1 MQTVG
6 KIESLG
12 VISVIGA
19 GAWGTAVA
27 ALIAE
32 NHPGLRI
39 RLWAYEKSVAHSINK
54 RSVNTLYLPGVVLP
68 SNLSATYSLR
78 ECFQDARVVII
89 ATPSKAVYETCRRSA
104 AYIMADAHV
113 GFLSKGFCRVHDET
127 LTISETIALAIPRV
141 ESRIAAIS
149 GPTHAEEVTTRFHS
163 CISIGSANEETRRVF
178 TRLLSCSFLQCRET
192 DDIRGVEL
200 GGTLKNPAAIAAG
213 MISVLPNCGDN
224 LAGALIAESMKE
236 MLRVGTSLGARA
248 ETILDISGLGDLVAT
263 ALSPHSRNRRFG
275 SDIAGRIIKGGEPLG
290 LFDRI
295 LLYFRP
301 GRVMER
307 MTQRLHY
314 LAEGAYAIEP
324 LMEIAER
331 LGVAIPLYRSLY
343 EVLLNRKD
351 PSLLVETIKDPRRF
365 EELYTRAG
373 IQPLLSGRDVRHQ
386 AGTLFKKPVL
396 DDLARKIEKAGVP
409 EVGGDTVNARTAAM
423 EKASAVFDH
432 IADRYSRMFA
442 MLAFYLLN
450 VLLLISRFTG
460 ARGLPVPVLR
470 TEGVGIRR
478 SREAAGFTPVYVMP
492 FEHRAMVQQAV
503 LAMRRRGMP
512 PPRFWTDEAPARG
525 PFMDGVLR
533 RCGGFSAGY
542 TMTGDP
548 LRREVLASYL
558 SFMVSHG
565 IPVLLLS
572 PPGEPGETIITSYSD
587 DAAFLLQSLLDTREP
602 LLFFPV
608 SAYPVKAHGEQT
620 GVRLWIGEP
629 LSSSAAPDAGHLL
642 GEIARRITGSAAI
655 NQKR

>member
-1 MQTVG
+1 MRTVW
-6 KIESLG
+6 KIDSFG
-12 VISVIGA
+12 VVSIIGA

-32 NHPGLRI
+32 NHPGLCV
-39 RLWAYEKSVAHSINK
+39 RLWAYEKSVAHTINK
-54 RSVNTLYLPGVVLP
+54 RSENTLYLPGTVLP
-68 SNLSATYSLR
+68 SNVSATYSLR
-78 ECFQDARVVII
+78 ECFQNARIVII
-89 ATPSKAVYETCRRSA
+89 ATPSKAVYDTCQRCA
-104 AYIMADAHV
+104 AHILPDAHV
-113 GFLSKGFCRVHDET
+113 AFLSKGFCKIQGKT
-127 LTISETIALAIPRV
+127 LTISETIALALPRV
-141 ESRIAAIS
+141 GNRIAAIS

-213 MISVLPNCGDN
+213 MISVLPKCGDN

-236 MLRVGTSLGARA
+236 MLRVGTALGGRE
-248 ETILDISGLGDLVAT
+248 ETLLDISGLGDLVAT
-263 ALSPHSRNRRFG
+263 ALSSHSRNRRFG
-275 SDIAGRIIKGGEPLG
+275 SDIAGRIIKGGRPLG

-324 LMEIAER
+324 LIEIAER
-331 LGVAIPLYRSLY
+331 VGVALPLYRSLY

-365 EELYTRAG
+365 EELYARAG
-373 IQPLLSGRDVRHQ
+373 FQPFLSGRDVRHQ

-396 DDLARKIEKAGVP
+396 DDLVRKIDTAGVP
-409 EVGGDTVNARTAAM
+409 GICGDTADARAAII

-432 IADRYSRMFA
+432 IADRFSRVFA
-442 MLAFYLLN
+442 AVAFFLLN
-450 VLLLISRFTG
+450 ILSLISPLAG
-460 ARGLPVPVLR
+460 ARGLPVAVLR
-470 TEGVGIRR
+470 VEGGGIRR
-478 SREAAGFTPVYVMP
+478 SREMSGFTPVYVMP
-492 FEHRAMVQQAV
+492 LDDRAMVPQAV
-503 LAMRRRGMP
+503 FAIRRRGMP
-512 PPRFWTDEAPARG
+512 PPRFWTDEVPIRG
-525 PFMDGVLR
+525 PFMDGILR

-542 TMTGDP
+542 ARIGDP
-548 LRREVLASYL
+548 LYREVLASYL
-558 SFMVSHG
+558 SFMASHG

-572 PPGEPGETIITSYSD
+572 PPRENSGVLGNSYND
-587 DAAFLLQSLLDTREP
+587 EAAFLLQSILDTRQP

-608 SAYPVKAHGEQT
+608 SAYPAEARAGRG
-620 GVRLWIGEP
+620 GVRLRIGEP
-629 LSSSAAPDAGHLL
+629 LSSSAAPDAGPLL
-642 GEIARRITGSAAI
+642 VEIARRITGSGAI
-655 NQKR
+655 NRKR